1 MRDAAKVRHLKVS
14 ELPGH
19 DDEVVELGPPL
30 DASRQPRRRE
40 LLPHIFGQQTTA
52 EWGEALNE
60 PVFGTDML
68 QLAAQRSLCKVLL
81 VKLQSRLF
89 DLLALGRL
97 EAGQKRLIS
106 RAILHET
113 DNLERLSEHMFT
125 IVDPNAKAI
134 RPSEIKSGRLLDRL
148 ADLPPAAGEA
158 VPSIPAQEVPA

>member
-1 MRDAAKVRHLKVS
+1 MRDGAKVRHLKIS
-14 ELPGH
+14 ELPDH
-19 DDEVVELGPPL
+19 DDDVVELGPPL
-30 DASRQPRRRE
+30 DAGRQARRRE
-40 LLPHIFGQQTTA
+40 LLPHIFGHRTTA

-60 PVFGTDML
+60 PVLGTDML

-97 EAGQKRLIS
+97 EDGQKRLIS

-125 IVDPNAKAI
+125 IVDPSTKVI
-134 RPSEIKSGRLLDRL
+134 RPSEIKSGGLLDRL
-148 ADLPPAAGEA
+148 AELAPAANES
-158 VPSIPAQEVPA
+158 VPSVPAKGVPV